1 MASHVRF
8 LVPVVV
14 WCFLT
19 SRYDSWAMGNLGRA
33 GYGASLDG
41 MWPYTYDACDV
52 GTVANQTKNGLP
64 VT

>member
-1 MASHVRF
+1 
-8 LVPVVV
+8 
-14 WCFLT
+14 
-19 SRYDSWAMGNLGRA
+19 MGNLGRA

-64 VT
+64 VA